1 MVMPSRTARAKQ
13 RVPSGGSTSVASDS
27 RKPQV
32 LGRISRSREIGRT
45 AAELEARAEVLLQER
60 DDLALHLAG
69 VLGVAEPVEDLPV
82 RSLEPGDLGPVPR
95 F

>member
-1 MVMPSRTARAKQ
+1 ADAVRSYLATAPADIVVAAYRAMVE
-13 RVPSGGSTSVASDS
+13 
-27 RKPQV
+27 
-32 LGRISRSREIGRT
+32 RSREIGRT